1 MHEGNQF
8 RQGAA
13 GCRGYSRKQR
23 EETTG
28 RREREET
35 NKREEIRRFYRLK
48 SKERVKQKG
57 KKQQYTLLEG

>member
-28 RREREET
+28 RRDKWRRKEKGERKQTRE
-35 NKREEIRRFYRLK
+35 KRYDDF
-48 SKERVKQKG
+48 
-57 KKQQYTLLEG
+57 TA